1 MPTNLPPECTV
12 LEKKYLQARRTS
24 EKIETLQ
31 KYLSAIPKHKGTER
45 LCARLK
51 TRLARLRLAEEE
63 TKKRRGSSYLSSRYT
78 VKKGG
83 AAQIV
88 ILGFTGSGKS
98 SILKLLTGAKPEIY
112 GYPFTT
118 TKPIPGMMAFEDI
131 QIQLVEA
138 PALFA
143 GASKGSG
150 WGPGVLGM
158 ARNADGLMF
167 VIDLS
172 APNPR
177 FQLETLIDELDKSHI
192 TIMERRGKVEIER
205 KESGGIQ
212 VVSLN
217 ELNLSVH
224 DVKHLMNKMKIDNAV
239 VKIRGD
245 VALEDITQAIFHK
258 TVYKPTIVLVNKID
272 VAGAERKLRTLR
284 EAFTPLT
291 LITVSAVLKLGVE
304 NIPQRVYEALK
315 IIRVYTKRP
324 RQPPVEKPMIMRE
337 QSTVGDAAKMIHKD
351 FYNDFKYAR
360 LWGSSMYPGERV
372 GLNRVLQ
379 DKDVLEFSV

>member
-12 LEKKYLQARRTS
+12 LEKKYLRARKTS
-24 EKIETLQ
+24 EKIEALQ

-63 TKKRRGSSYLSSRYT
+63 TKRQRGSSYLASRYT
-78 VKKGG
+78 VKKEG

-88 ILGFTGSGKS
+88 ILGLTGSGKS
-98 SILKLLTGAKPEIY
+98 SILKLLTSAKPEIY

-118 TKPIPGMMAFEDI
+118 TKPIPGMMEFEDI

-138 PALFA
+138 PALFV
-143 GASKGSG
+143 GASKGRG
-150 WGPGVLGM
+150 WGLGVLGM
-158 ARNADGLMF
+158 ARNADGLMI

-177 FQLETLIDELDKSHI
+177 FQLETLIDELEKSHI
-192 TIMERRGKVEIER
+192 TIVERRGKVEIER
-205 KESGGIQ
+205 KEAGGIQ
-212 VVSLN
+212 VISLS
-217 ELNLSVH
+217 ELNISIH
-224 DVKHLMNKMKIDNAV
+224 DVKRLLNKMKIDNAV

-245 VALEDITQAIFHK
+245 VELEDVTQAIFHK
-258 TVYKPTIVLVNKID
+258 TVYKPTIVLMNKID
-272 VAGAERKLRTLR
+272 VEGAEGKLRTLR
-284 EAFTPLT
+284 EAFNPLT
-291 LITVSAVLKLGVE
+291 LITVSAILKRDVE
-304 NIPQRVYEALK
+304 NIPQRIFEALK

-324 RQPPVEKPMIMRE
+324 RQPPAEKPMIMRE

-351 FYNDFKYAR
+351 FYKGFKYAR

-379 DKDVLEFSV
+379 DKEVLEISV